1 MGHKMSLMP
10 LSGQLLIATPK
21 LRKSMFEKSLIF
33 ICEHHEQGS
42 VGLMINRPT
51 SFFLS
56 YIFDQISVKDE
67 QSQFKNLPLLFGG
80 PIQPERGFVL
90 HRPPGKW
97 RSSLIIKPGEVTL
110 TTSNDIIRA
119 LASNTGPSDVIVTLG
134 YSAWEPMQLE
144 EEIKND
150 SWLVC
155 PYQKDLLYDV
165 AYPDRW
171 AFAGHL
177 MGIDIENMMFG
188 TGHA

>member
-1 MGHKMSLMP
+1 
-10 LSGQLLIATPK
+10 
-21 LRKSMFEKSLIF
+21 
-33 ICEHHEQGS
+33 
-42 VGLMINRPT
+42 MINRPT
-51 SFFLS
+51 PFFLS
-56 YIFDQISVKDE
+56 YIFEQIGVEENQSQVKD
-67 QSQFKNLPLLFGG
+67 LPLLFGG

-97 RSSLIIKPGEVTL
+97 RSSLIIKPDEVTL

-119 LASNTGPSDVIVTLG
+119 LATNTGPNDVIITLG
-134 YSAWEPMQLE
+134 YSAWESLQLE

-171 AFAGHL
+171 TFAGHL